1 MALSRKE
8 KYRLNM
14 DALYGTD
21 MSQDR
26 LINERHHA
34 KRKIVYN
41 TIAIMLTMSMIAGIA
56 IMVVLSFRG
65 VRLAIGTKMDG
76 STFFGFI
83 TMNEIEAE
91 LEKDSVEELTYNN
104 LEVIEPLTDGIA
116 IIIFIYLILGII
128 VMDRRAESVKALKAK
143 EEYDRRAQILEK
155 ESLEKQAK
163 FTNETHKNAP
173 DIIEDD
179 LNEE

>member
-1 MALSRKE
+1 
-8 KYRLNM
+8 
-14 DALYGTD
+14 
-21 MSQDR
+21 
-26 LINERHHA
+26 
-34 KRKIVYN
+34 
-41 TIAIMLTMSMIAGIA
+41 
-56 IMVVLSFRG
+56 
-65 VRLAIGTKMDG
+65 
-76 STFFGFI
+76 
-83 TMNEIEAE
+83 MNEIEAE

-128 VMDRRAESVKALKAK
+128 VMDCRAESVKALKAK

-163 FTNETHKNAP
+163 FINETHKNAP

-179 LNEE
+179 FKYSSENSR